1 MTPPRLELA
10 DRQRG
15 LKAVGHLI
23 ERLKREGLGLIAIQ
37 TILRAGQQHPVPL
50 VYKDMGAMGKHSWTR
65 IGKRLQTSGLA
76 LFKAG
81 LTAGQ
86 RSSITLTPRAL
97 RLLGL

>member
-15 LKAVGHLI
+15 LEAVSRLI
-23 ERLKREGLGLIAIQ
+23 DRLKREGLGLAAIQ
-37 TILRAGQQHPVPL
+37 TLLRAGRQYPAPL
-50 VYKDMGAMGKHSWTR
+50 GYKDMEPEWRHTWTR
-65 IGKRLQTSGLA
+65 IGNRLQASGLA
-76 LFKAG
+76 IFKAG

-86 RSSITLTPRAL
+86 RSSITLTPCGK